1 MLEGRNSKVDI
12 IRGVAVILVMTGH
25 GIDLLIKKNIMPEK
39 LGWEIYNII
48 YMFHMPLFF
57 LIAGYVYQSN
67 REKIA
72 HIVIKNVITC
82 YVPYLFLN
90 YLYWIERA
98 AASRLP
104 GVHLDQSVT
113 GFSWK
118 ELLRLSYGGDG
129 LTWFLLSFMLVRIL
143 FNILDTYVSGKAAF
157 ICFSILFW
165 IAFAF
170 PQNRIL
176 TLVVCVNVIAFGIV
190 RYRENHFDI
199 LVKLLIGGRFF

>member
-12 IRGVAVILVMTGH
+12 IRGVAVILVVTGH

-90 YLYWIERA
+90 YLYWRESGGIPFTGRA
-98 AASRLP
+98 FGSKRD
-104 GVHLDQSVT
+104 GV
-113 GFSWK
+113 
-118 ELLRLSYGGDG
+118 
-129 LTWFLLSFMLVRIL
+129 FLEGTITAIIRGRRINMV
-143 FNILDTYVSGKAAF
+143 FVKFYVSKDTF
-157 ICFSILFW
+157 
-165 IAFAF
+165 
-170 PQNRIL
+170 
-176 TLVVCVNVIAFGIV
+176 
-190 RYRENHFDI
+190 
-199 LVKLLIGGRFF
+199 